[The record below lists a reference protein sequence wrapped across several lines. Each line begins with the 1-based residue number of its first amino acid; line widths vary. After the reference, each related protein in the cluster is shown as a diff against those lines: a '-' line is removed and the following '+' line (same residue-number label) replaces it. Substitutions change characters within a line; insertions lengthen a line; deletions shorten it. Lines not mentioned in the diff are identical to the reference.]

1 MKFNHPLYELLYVS
15 TLAPEEKITTVAD
28 IARHARVTNGAA
40 NITGILVFDGMRF
53 CQHLEGTQK
62 QVLAM
67 EQKIRA
73 DSRHI
78 DMQVLHHGPLSER
91 RFRCFTMGY
100 SLLEDT
106 EVLARLEA
114 MDGQAAVE
122 SFLALLPHIDLAP

>member
-1 MKFNHPLYELLYVS
+1 MKFNHPLYEVLYVS
-15 TLAPEEKITTVAD
+15 TLAPDQDVTAVAD
-28 IARHARVTNGAA
+28 IARHARVANGAA

-53 CQHLEGTQK
+53 CEQLEGSQK

-78 DMQVLHHGPLSER
+78 DMQVLHHGPLTER

-100 SLLEDT
+100 SLLDDT
-106 EVLARLEA
+106 DVLARLQD
-114 MDGQAAVE
+114 MDGQPAVD
-122 SFLALLPHIDLAP
+122 SFLALLPHLDLAP